1 MNQPDILAYYLPQF
15 HPFPEND
22 LWWGEGFTEW
32 TNVRKARRLFPCH
45 KQPRIPTELGYYNLK
60 DPEIRQKQADL
71 ARQAGV
77 TAFCYWHYWFNG
89 HQLMNIIVDDVV
101 RLGKPQFPFCIAWA
115 NESWYKKMWNNDV
128 TEDTLLIDQTYG
140 GEEECR
146 RHYLYMR
153 TLFESPLYY
162 RVSGRPFFLVY
173 KPLHHTKI
181 KEFFELWNRW
191 IRDDGIADSIYFV
204 ANLDHEEDYK
214 NIISLGFQAV
224 TPSPNARVLYTHY
237 HLHRGHNRIADLRRK
252 YLHWPYTI
260 RMSQI
265 NKNIL
270 DPTFDSAEDV
280 IPVLYP
286 QWDHT
291 PRSGEKGFVVT
302 DATPERFSEQARRT
316 MELVSHKQNKI
327 IMLKSWNEWAEGNY
341 MEPDTLNGRGF
352 IDALASAI
360 ALYSENNIIK

>member
-1 MNQPDILAYYLPQF
+1 
-15 HPFPEND
+15 
-22 LWWGEGFTEW
+22 
-32 TNVRKARRLFPCH
+32 
-45 KQPRIPTELGYYNLK
+45 
-60 DPEIRQKQADL
+60 
-71 ARQAGV
+71 
-77 TAFCYWHYWFNG
+77 
-89 HQLMNIIVDDVV
+89 
-101 RLGKPQFPFCIAWA
+101 
-115 NESWYKKMWNNDV
+115 
-128 TEDTLLIDQTYG
+128 
-140 GEEECR
+140 
-146 RHYLYMR
+146 
-153 TLFESPLYY
+153 
-162 RVSGRPFFLVY
+162 
-173 KPLHHTKI
+173 
-181 KEFFELWNRW
+181 
-191 IRDDGIADSIYFV
+191 
-204 ANLDHEEDYK
+204 
-214 NIISLGFQAV
+214 
-224 TPSPNARVLYTHY
+224 
-237 HLHRGHNRIADLRRK
+237 
-252 YLHWPYTI
+252 
-260 RMSQI
+260 MSQI